1 MSAAAFA
8 WRRVCG
14 LIVAGTT
21 CFAGVS
27 AAAGQTATLPVQT
40 LESPPI
46 ARPVDH
52 LFAGTIELE
61 VEQADVAHKLFVVRE
76 RIPVQQAGTMTLL
89 YPRWEAASHGP
100 SLSVVDLAGLKV
112 EADGR
117 PLAWRRNALDPHAF
131 DLELPAGTRTIE
143 VRFQIVGADDALA
156 PDLVVVPWQRLILY
170 PAGWYARNLTIA
182 PTVTFPAGL
191 HPITS
196 LAVLDT
202 RDGRSR
208 FSPVSLETL
217 LDAPVYAARHA
228 RQLPLSALGPAPVS
242 VDLIARRPDDLAVA
256 PERIEALSRMVEQ
269 AGAVFG
275 AAPFERYTFLARME
289 DDGSAGGTEH
299 RRSSEISLP
308 SNYFS
313 DWEGQLNNRDILAHE
328 FVHAWNGLY
337 RTPADLW
344 APTPNAPQGGSLLW
358 VYEGQTEFWGRV
370 LAARSGLR
378 TREETLDKLALD
390 AAEIVNR
397 PGRAWRSLSDDVNYP
412 SFMLRKAVPWR
423 DWQRRRDYYLEGV
436 LLWLDVDA
444 LLRKQSGGRRG
455 IDDFARVFFAGASPD
470 APTRTY
476 VFDDVAKALNA
487 VAPYD
492 WAGFLRR
499 WIDGHEE
506 LDVSEGLAQQG
517 WRLVYTDTAT
527 ATYRQNEKELEATDL
542 SYSIG
547 LTVADSGLVRA
558 IAWNGPAYRAGIG
571 PRTKIVSVGGVPFTR
586 EALIE
591 AVRHAEETPIGM
603 TFEQDGRSV
612 TRILDYRGTLRYPRL
627 QRIAGQPDRLGT
639 LLAPRRK

>member
-1 MSAAAFA
+1 MIATAFA
-8 WRRVCG
+8 WRRTWG
-14 LIVAGTT
+14 LLAAATACLV
-21 CFAGVS
+21 GVS
-27 AAAGQTATLPVQT
+27 TAAGQTPTLPVQV
-40 LESPPI
+40 LESPSI

-52 LFAGTIELE
+52 VFAGTIELD

-76 RIPVQQAGTMTLL
+76 RIPVQRAGAITLL

-100 SLSVVDLAGLKV
+100 SLSVVDLAGLQV

-117 PLAWRRNALDPHAF
+117 PLAWRRNPRDPHAF
-131 DLELPAGTRTIE
+131 DLEVPAGTQAIE
-143 VRFQIVGADDALA
+143 VRFQIVGADDELS

-182 PTVTFPAGL
+182 ATVTFPAGL
-191 HPITS
+191 QPFTS
-196 LAVLDT
+196 LVALDS

-208 FSPVSLETL
+208 FAPVSLETL

-228 RQLPLSALGPAPVS
+228 RQLSLSALGPATVS

-275 AAPFERYTFLARME
+275 AAPFGHYAFLARME

-308 SNYFS
+308 SSYFS

-337 RTPADLW
+337 RSPADLW
-344 APTPNAPQGGSLLW
+344 TPTPNEPQGGSLLW

-390 AAEIVNR
+390 AAEIANR

-412 SFMLRKAVPWR
+412 AFMLRKAVPWR

-444 LLRKQSGGRRG
+444 LLREQSGGRRG
-455 IDDFARVFFAGASPD
+455 IDDFARIFFAGAAPD

-492 WAGFLRR
+492 WARFLRR
-499 WIDGHEE
+499 WLDGHAE
-506 LDVSEGLAQQG
+506 LDVSAGLARQG
-517 WRLVYTDTAT
+517 WRLAYSDTAT
-527 ATYRQNEKELEATDL
+527 AAYRQNEKELDVTDL

-547 LTVADSGLVRA
+547 LTVADSGLVRS
-558 IAWNGPAYRAGIG
+558 IAWDGPAYRAGIG
-571 PRTKIVSVGGVPFTR
+571 PKTKIVSIGGAPFTCDG
-586 EALIE
+586 LIE
-591 AVRHAEETPIGM
+591 AVRHAASAPISV
-603 TFEQDGRSV
+603 TFEQDGRTV
-612 TRILDYRGTLRYPRL
+612 ARTLDYRGTLRYPHL
-627 QRIAGQPDRLGT
+627 ERIAGQPDRLGT
-639 LLAPRRK
+639 LFAPRQK